1 MRILH
6 LSQYFPPEAG
16 AVQVRAAA
24 MARYLTDMGHHVT
37 VVTEMPNHP
46 VGIVFPEYRGK
57 LLIREHFRGID
68 VVRVWVYTSP
78 SKGFRSR
85 LAFYAS
91 YMVNSIVRGIVLR
104 GPYDVVFANSP
115 PLFVGVAGSVLS
127 VARRTPFV
135 FEVQDLWPES
145 AVDMGELENP
155 RAIRMA
161 TWLEERCYQRATRI
175 VAVADGIYDRL
186 VERGIP
192 SKKLALVENGSNTDL
207 FKPQPEEGE
216 KLRSQWG
223 LQDKFIVFYGGIIG
237 LAQGLETIVETAQ
250 LMRNQHDVHFVMV
263 GEGPRRHAIEEL
275 LEQHDL
281 PNFTLLPGQPLE
293 AMPTFLAAADV
304 ALAPLRDLPVF
315 AGARP
320 TKIFDAW
327 ACQRPV
333 IVSARGEAC
342 RVVREAAGGL
352 CTQPEAPSE
361 IAQAILS
368 LRDDRAASRQMASS
382 GHDFVQKNYSLKA
395 MAVKLEQVLKESV
408 R

>member
-1 MRILH
+1 LRILH

-57 LLIREHFRGID
+57 LFVRERFQGID

-78 SKGFRSR
+78 NKSFRSR
-85 LAFYAS
+85 LGFYLS
-91 YMVNSIVRGIVLR
+91 YMVNSILRGLVLR
-104 GPYDVVFANSP
+104 GHYDVVFANSP
-115 PLFVGVAGSVLS
+115 PLFVGVAGSILS
-127 VARRTPFV
+127 IARRIPFV

-145 AVDMGELENP
+145 AVDMGELRNP
-155 RAIRMA
+155 RVIQMS
-161 TWLEERCYQRATRI
+161 TWLEERCYQRATKI
-175 VAVADGIYDRL
+175 VTVAHGIFDRL
-186 VERGIP
+186 IERDIP
-192 SKKLALVENGSNTDL
+192 SSKLALVENGSNTDL
-207 FKPQPEEGE
+207 FKPEPSAGDE
-216 KLRSQWG
+216 LRSHWG

-237 LAQGLETIVETAQ
+237 LAQGLETIVETARLLRDQ
-250 LMRNQHDVHFVMV
+250 SDVHFIMV
-263 GEGPRRHAIEEL
+263 GEGPRRHAIEKL
-275 LEQHDL
+275 LDDYDL

-293 AMPTFLAAADV
+293 AMPAYLAAADV

-327 ACQRPV
+327 ACLRPV

-352 CTQPEAPSE
+352 CAQPETPPD
-361 IAQAILS
+361 IAHAILS
-368 LRDDRAASRQMASS
+368 LRDNQTQRHQMATN
-382 GHDFVQKNYSLKA
+382 GYNFVQENYSLKA
-395 MAVKLEQVLKESV
+395 MATKLEQVLREGV
-408 R
+408 C